1 MRKVTDHLSEHNAA
15 VVDAAIRV
23 AIYEML
29 VERGVAPTRAE
40 LARVTGLAANAVATS
55 MARLAA
61 AHVLVLDDAGEL
73 RMAMPFSAV
82 PTAFRV
88 RSDDRAWWAN
98 CAWDALGI
106 AAATGR
112 DVDITTDCPDCG
124 APLALGVR
132 NGALQSS
139 EGVAHFAVP
148 AARWWDDIG
157 YT

>member
-1 MRKVTDHLSEHNAA
+1 MSEHDAA
-15 VVDAAIRV
+15 GVDAIIRV
-23 AIYEML
+23 AIYETL

-40 LARVTGLAANAVATS
+40 LAHATGLAANAVATS

-61 AHVLVLDDAGEL
+61 AHVLVLDDAGDV

-88 RSDDRAWWAN
+88 RSGDRAWWAN

-106 AAATGR
+106 AAATEC
-112 DVDITTDCPDCG
+112 DIAITTECPDCG
-124 APLALGVR
+124 APLTLGVR

-148 AARWWDDIG
+148 AAHWWDDIG